1 MQTPEQR
8 GLLSR
13 GTKSIVKGVVNRRI
27 EELID
32 QPTKESTVEVEK
44 QVWRAVAS
52 SSPEATCVYDPA
64 AVGVDLGDNA
74 TVGKS
79 VEIIRDGQES
89 RVSAFCFDREKA
101 VLMAGDFVAEK
112 GEVTKIVLD
121 SMICYPQGCI
131 FAETGPDGELRVI
144 TEPLEVV
151 GVSSLPDQPP

>member
-1 MQTPEQR
+1 M
-8 GLLSR
+8 
-13 GTKSIVKGVVNRRI
+13 VNRRI

-64 AVGVDLGDNA
+64 AVGVDLGNNA

-101 VLMAGDFVAEK
+101 VLMAGDFVTEK

-121 SMICYPQGCI
+121 SMISYPQGCI
-131 FAETGPDGELRVI
+131 FAEMGPDGELR
-144 TEPLEVV
+144 EPLEVV
-151 GVSSLPDQPP
+151 GVSSLPDQPPSPESPRDHDLQSVRF